1 MTKTLSPQ
9 QEVVRNFPKTH
20 RGNAFVEA
28 VAGAG
33 KTTTA
38 ICMIAETTGTVVC
51 MAFNKAAAIEFTRK
65 AQELGF
71 NFGNRVRFGTC
82 HSFGFGAWRYV
93 YKNVKSGPEAVRTKW
108 DMTVQHLNIPRVIDN
123 FTEKL
128 ISLAKQEAVGLHGS
142 LDDQKLYY
150 DIIDHH
156 DLAHE
161 IEDEGLIKLGVETA
175 IKGLKFHREIGPEII
190 NFDDMIWLPIVTGVR
205 MFTNDWVVG
214 DEWQDANRARRALAR
229 KMMGTRGRGVF
240 IGDRHQAIYGFA
252 GADASSID
260 ATIKEFNC
268 IELPMTVTFRCP
280 QKVVEH
286 AQRVVSHIVAHE
298 TAPEGRVIHMNAGE
312 FNTPERLPML
322 AVARDDGNP
331 HGNVEWSATD
341 DAILCRNTKPLVAT
355 AFQLIKRGIPCHVEG
370 RDIGAGLV
378 KLVERFNKTKSIAT
392 FRDRITAYKEQ
403 QMQKLIAKGKETQ
416 AQSIEDKVDT
426 ILVIAEGC
434 QSTQEVK
441 DKIASMFQDADGETK
456 KTLTLATVHKA
467 KGREWGRVF
476 LMGEN
481 IYMPSSYAR
490 QAWQL
495 EQERNL
501 QYVAYTRAKSELVLV
516 DMERA

>member
-1 MTKTLSPQ
+1 MPTLSPQ
-9 QEVVRNFPKTH
+9 QEVVRQFPKTH
-20 RGNAFVEA
+20 RGNAFAEA

-38 ICMIAETTGTVVC
+38 IMMIAETTGTVGC
-51 MAFNKAAAIEFTRK
+51 MAFNKTAALEFDHK
-65 AQELGF
+65 AKQLGF
-71 NFGNRVRFGTC
+71 QFGNRVRFGTC

-93 YKNVKSGPEAVRTKW
+93 HKGVKSGPEAARDKTDK
-108 DMTVQHLNIPRVIDN
+108 MLQHLQIPRGLWGFVP
-123 FTEKL
+123 KL
-128 ISLAKQEAVGLHGS
+128 ISLAKQDAVGLNGM

-156 DLAHE
+156 DLDHE
-161 IEDEGLIKLGVETA
+161 IEDEGLIKAGVQYA
-175 IKGLKFHREIGPEII
+175 IDGLKWHKEVGPEII
-190 NFDDMIWLPIVTGVR
+190 DFDDMIWLPIVTGVR

-229 KMMGTRGRGVF
+229 KMMGPRSRALF

-252 GADASSID
+252 GADAASID

-280 QKVVEH
+280 KAVVAH
-286 AQRVVSHIVAHE
+286 AQTVVSHIEAHE
-298 TAPEGRVIHMNAGE
+298 TAPEGKVFRMDEPNFWQNEASCMSQVH
-312 FNTPERLPML
+312 
-322 AVARDDGNP
+322 
-331 HGNVEWSATD
+331 
-341 DAILCRNTKPLVAT
+341 DAILCRNTKPLVTT

-370 RDIGAGLV
+370 RDIGAGLL
-378 KLVERFNKTKSIAT
+378 KLVDRFAKAKTIHT
-392 FRDRITAYKEQ
+392 FRDRLNTFKAQ

-416 AQSIEDKVDT
+416 AQSVEDKVDT
-426 ILVIAEGC
+426 ILVVAEGC
-434 QSTQEVK
+434 V
-441 DKIASMFQDADGETK
+441 DVACIRAKIEALFQDADGEAR
-456 KTLTLATVHKA
+456 KTLTLSTVHKS
-467 KGREWGRVF
+467 KGREWQRVF

-481 IYMPSSYAR
+481 IYMPSGYAR

-516 DMERA
+516 DMERT